1 MSHALEIRTEET
13 PASAAAIALG
23 ASSLWMLPIL
33 LLQVI
38 LQLFGQHLS
47 KLRQMRRSKPMP
59 KHWQDFYPDLRDA
72 EWPVHVLLSEG
83 ARQILSGERLDLH
96 IITFDPEP
104 PDSFQPSMPRSA
116 IAMHQRME
124 DLARFNA
131 DPERYV
137 RRHAERIRDRDR
149 DRARD
154 RNPDSDIPAAV
165 PVAAAVAVP
174 VAIAI
179 RGPP

>member
-1 MSHALEIRTEET
+1 
-13 PASAAAIALG
+13 
-23 ASSLWMLPIL
+23 MLPIL
-33 LLQVI
+33 LLQMI
-38 LQLFGQHLS
+38 LQLFGQHLATL
-47 KLRQMRRSKPMP
+47 KQMRRSKPMP
-59 KHWQDFYPDLRDA
+59 RDWQDFYPDLRDA

-83 ARQILSGERLDLH
+83 ARQILFGERLDLGS
-96 IITFDPEP
+96 IRFDPEP
-104 PDSFQPSMPRSA
+104 PESFCPPMPRSA
-116 IAMHQRME
+116 LAMHQRME

-137 RRHAERIRDRDR
+137 RRHAERIRDRNSDRDR

-154 RNPDSDIPAAV
+154 RNPDSDVPAAV
-165 PVAAAVAVP
+165 PLAAAVMVP